1 MTSVLKP
8 AAASA
13 ILSLHVHISIISTAK
28 YCLTPGLNAFSYTAK
43 EEQTSH
49 LLMETLSSGED
60 PTDPTR
66 YLTLTLVLQWAAVPR
81 PGGCGPLRPQPDGG
95 HPGGG
100 HQRGGGQPGHTQG
113 LECSN
118 FDIIIFGKLL
128 LLLTAYVFTYV
139 LSTHMS
145 IIFSLSLSTGI

>member
-8 AAASA
+8 AATSA

-49 LLMETLSSGED
+49 LLMETLSSGEV
-60 PTDPTR
+60 PTR

-100 HQRGGGQPGHTQG
+100 HQRGGGQPGHTQE

-118 FDIIIFGKLL
+118 FGIIIFGKLL
-128 LLLTAYVFTYV
+128 LLLTAYVFTY
-139 LSTHMS
+139 L
-145 IIFSLSLSTGI
+145 FLLSLSTGI